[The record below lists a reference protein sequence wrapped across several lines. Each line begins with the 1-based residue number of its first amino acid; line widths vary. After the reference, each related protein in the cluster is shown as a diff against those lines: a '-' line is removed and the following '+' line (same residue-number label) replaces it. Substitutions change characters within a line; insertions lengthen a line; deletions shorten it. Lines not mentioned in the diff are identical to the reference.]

1 MSSNIQI
8 QEIHNWLKTIYQ
20 NENIPTFEINNRTL
34 NILSSIMIRCQE
46 KEKHSQIIMN
56 YLKNSAAE
64 YNIAAEK
71 LSKILQQVKINLH
84 TQLHSDISGLAL
96 VASVLKLKN
105 TSLSSFI
112 HEMERIFEETSKIS
126 ETHKDESKIS
136 GKLSSD
142 SIAMQQK
149 LQQLERELQEAEE
162 WWKENL
168 PEIHNNKKYSSF
180 LKSKV
185 KEYDKE
191 LNHLEK
197 YLQKMQIDP
206 NIYHSTLVKKSE
218 ISITVDKRNEGK
230 IEYRSD
236 ETAMHGQS
244 SSKRR
249 LGKSKNCRSRNGT
262 GKTRERILIKSGKH
276 HPKIASHH
284 LN

>member
-218 ISITVDKRNEGK
+218 SIKEMKEKLNTVQMKLQCMANLPANEDLA
-230 IEYRSD
+230 RV
-236 ETAMHGQS
+236 
-244 SSKRR
+244 
-249 LGKSKNCRSRNGT
+249 
-262 GKTRERILIKSGKH
+262 
-276 HPKIASHH
+276 KIAEAEMELEKLEREFSLRVESIIPKSHPII
-284 LN
+284 

>member
-1 MSSNIQI
+1 MSSNVIQI
-8 QEIHNWLKTIYQ
+8 QEIHNWLKIIYQ

-34 NILSSIMIRCQE
+34 NILASIMTRYQE

-64 YNIAAEK
+64 YNITAEK

-96 VASVLKLKN
+96 VASVLNLKN

-112 HEMERIFEETSKIS
+112 HEMERIFEETAKIS
-126 ETHKDESKIS
+126 ETRKDESKIS

-149 LQQLERELQEAEE
+149 LQQLERELQEAEK
-162 WWKENL
+162 WWQDNL

-218 ISITVDKRNEGK
+218 SIKEMKEKLNTVQMKLQCMANLPANEDLA
-230 IEYRSD
+230 RV
-236 ETAMHGQS
+236 
-244 SSKRR
+244 
-249 LGKSKNCRSRNGT
+249 
-262 GKTRERILIKSGKH
+262 
-276 HPKIASHH
+276 KIAEAEMELEKLEREFSSRVESIIPKLHPVI
-284 LN
+284 